1 MNTATHPGR
10 VATTALESEHVT
22 LGFIPLTDCAPLVMA
37 KERGW
42 FAEQGLDVTLSRES
56 SWATLR
62 DKLAAGVLDGAHM
75 LAPMPLAA
83 TLGLG
88 PLRTPMVSAMSLS
101 LNGNAVT
108 VSEAL
113 HRRLTEID
121 PEAMAEQPLSAR
133 ALKRLIDRERAAG
146 RPPLTFA
153 TVFPHSGHAY
163 QLRYW
168 MAASGIDP
176 DCDVRLVVVP
186 PERMVERLR
195 EGSVDG
201 YCVGEP
207 WNQLAVQSG
216 LGRVLV
222 TSYDIWNNHPEK
234 VLGVTEAWAERNPN
248 THRALIRALLE
259 AGRWM
264 DRAENRLE
272 VVERISG
279 PRYVN
284 APEHV
289 VRMSM
294 AGVFQYA
301 QREMPR
307 ALPDFNVFHR
317 YAANFP
323 WRSHALWFLTQMV
336 RWGQLAPA
344 TDLRAVAERV
354 YRPEIYREA
363 AAALGIP
370 APVDDYKSEGAHHQ
384 RHEVSGVGLGGDLFI
399 DGQRFDPDDSEAYL
413 KRFPISC
420 PVGDPPL
427 VASF

>member
-1 MNTATHPGR
+1 MHTDTHPGR
-10 VATTALESEHVT
+10 IAVEKLERNRVT

-37 KERGW
+37 WEKGW
-42 FAEQGLDVTLSRES
+42 FAEQGLDVILSRES
-56 SWATLR
+56 SWATVR
-62 DKLAAGVLDGAHM
+62 DKVAAGILDGAQM

-83 TLGLG
+83 SLGLG
-88 PLRTPMVSAMSLS
+88 PLRTPTITAMSLS

-113 HRRLTEID
+113 HRRLVEID
-121 PEAMAEQPLSAR
+121 PEGVTEQPMSA
-133 ALKRLIDRERAAG
+133 APLKRLIDRERAAG

-153 TVFPHSGHAY
+153 TVFPHSGHTY

-186 PERMVERLR
+186 PERIVERLR

-216 LGRVLV
+216 LGRVLI
-222 TSYDIWNNHPEK
+222 TSYEIWNNHPEK
-234 VLGVTEAWAERNPN
+234 VLGVSEAWAERNPK
-248 THRALIRALLE
+248 THKAMIRAILQE
-259 AGRWM
+259 TRWM

-279 PRYVN
+279 PGYVD

-301 QREMPR
+301 QRETPR

-336 RWGQLAPA
+336 RWGQLAPG

-354 YRPEIYREA
+354 YRPDIHREA
-363 AAALGIP
+363 AASLGIVTP
-370 APVDDYKSEGAHHQ
+370 LGDYKPEGVNHQ
-384 RHEVSGVGLGGDLFI
+384 SHDADGVTLGGDLFI
-399 DGQRFDPDDSEAYL
+399 DGQCFVPEDAEGYLAGFPIACPVDDSAL
-413 KRFPISC
+413 A
-420 PVGDPPL
+420 
-427 VASF
+427 ASF